1 MTPARC
7 ELARRRVPLQP
18 GQVLML
24 RAEQTRRGALI
35 VILAAEV
42 SRADGTTGA
51 TDALTMPVAALRAV
65 ADAVNSLAGELGMA
79 PRAA

>member
-24 RAEQTRRGALI
+24 RAEQTRHGAM
-35 VILAAEV
+35 VVVMAAQV
-42 SRADGTTGA
+42 TRTDGTTGE
-51 TDALTMPVAALRAV
+51 TDALTMPAAALRAV